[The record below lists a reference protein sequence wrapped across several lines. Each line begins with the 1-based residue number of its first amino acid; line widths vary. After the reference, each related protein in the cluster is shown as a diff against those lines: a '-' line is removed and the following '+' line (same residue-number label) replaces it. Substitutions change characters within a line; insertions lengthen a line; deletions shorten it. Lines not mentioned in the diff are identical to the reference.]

1 MTLRVRFSIGAIS
14 AAFLL
19 TFAVAAQE
27 TTQTTPAPAQTTLD
41 GVYSP
46 AQATRGDGT
55 FSSLCTGCHTASSFE
70 GGSFLVWADTPLS
83 ELYTYLV
90 ETMPEDAPGSL
101 TPAQYADVVAF
112 LLKTNDMPAGKEDLK
127 PDTAALGKIT
137 IKFRGR

>member
-1 MTLRVRFSIGAIS
+1 MTFKVRFSIGTIA

-19 TFAVAAQE
+19 TLAVATPV
-27 TTQTTPAPAQTTLD
+27 TTQTSPASPQTTLD

-70 GGSFLVWADTPLS
+70 GGSFRVWADTPLS
-83 ELYTYLV
+83 ELYAYLV

-101 TPAQYADVVAF
+101 TPAQYADIVAF

-127 PDTAALGKIT
+127 PDTAALARIT